1 MGSIVRV
8 SRKHQVVVPREAREA
23 LGVRAGDE
31 LVVDV
36 EKGKVMIKARPK
48 SYARY
53 MLGLHRNVWKGVK
66 AEEYVKKEREAW
78 RKEASSRA

>member
-1 MGSIVRV
+1 M
-8 SRKHQVVVPREAREA
+8 VVPREAREA
-23 LGVRAGDE
+23 LGVHAGDE

-53 MLGLHRNVWKGVK
+53 MLGLHKNVWKGVNV
-66 AEEYVKKEREAW
+66 EEYVRKERDSW
-78 RKEASSRA
+78 RKEVSSRA